1 MESVSIDKVA
11 IGLRIKAARKEL
23 GLTQDELSSA
33 AGARSKSGLQDN
45 EAGKNMPGGQM
56 IGALVSLGVNSN
68 WLLTGEGEMFIPRYL
83 SHHEPR
89 ANALTVEEPK
99 AQYGVKRPEI
109 DVVLLSG
116 VIAAVDMAN
125 PQLGASE
132 RAAIAAKAYAD
143 AVQSKGSS
151 FF

>member
-1 MESVSIDKVA
+1 MDKIAV
-11 IGLRIKAARKEL
+11 GLRIKAARKAL

-56 IGALVSLGVNSN
+56 IGALVALGVNSN
-68 WLLTGEGEMFIPRYL
+68 WLLTGEGQMLIGYQPV
-83 SHHEPR
+83 
-89 ANALTVEEPK
+89 AGATVLTAEEPN

-109 DVVLLSG
+109 DAVLLAG
-116 VIAAVDMAN
+116 IIAAVDMAN
-125 PQLGASE
+125 QQLGSSE
-132 RAAIAAKAYAD
+132 RAAIAAKAYAE
-143 AVQSKGSS
+143 AVQSKDSS